1 MNLVNGNLLVFCMAA
16 CSILLVAIV
25 GWYGLRKQRQLITEL
40 KRQQDQITK
49 LTSQLDFVKSGSI
62 GFGQR
67 LMKLEKRINNVV
79 EKQDELG
86 PVAQEAL
93 FKRQAERVLKG
104 QMIQEDNEDGPTRS
118 EARLM
123 ALVSTKSNPT
133 SK

>member
-25 GWYGLRKQRQLITEL
+25 GWYSLRKQRQLITEL

-104 QMIQEDNEDGPTRS
+104 QIIQEDNEDGPTRS